1 MIGWDAASSLPCCGS
16 SIAMFTVPLL
26 VSPGVATAPPLAAA
40 PLGAALEPLLL
51 HAANARTLTA
61 ASAPILCSFIQY
73 LLQITGRIHL
83 ACRPATRIGAGP
95 SGARSPVALAAALGG
110 PRMPGTGA

>member
-1 MIGWDAASSLPCCGS
+1 ML
-16 SIAMFTVPLL
+16 TVPLL

-51 HAANARTLTA
+51 HAANTRTLTA

-83 ACRPATRIGAGP
+83 AVTRDEDRSRDPRRPEPRW
-95 SGARSPVALAAALGG
+95 RSAALLGG
-110 PRMPGTGA
+110 PAHAGQLVRDGSGC